1 MPTTYID
8 KVLTQARNLNVSD
21 IHLTTGIP
29 PVFRMHGTLK
39 RYGDENLTPDMTKEI
54 AKALMPEIL
63 WQQFL
68 DKGEMD
74 FSYSLSGVARF
85 RVNSFHQ
92 RGSISH
98 AFRTIPTEIPTIADL
113 NMPKTLAN
121 LAETQQGLILVTGP
135 TGSGKSTTLAAMIRH
150 INENLTKH
158 IITLEDPIEY
168 LHRHGSSIIDQREV
182 GFDTESFADGL
193 RAALRQDP
201 DVILVGEMRDLETI
215 STAITAAETGHLVM
229 ATLHTSSA
237 ASTIERI
244 IDVFPAGQQAQ
255 VRTQLAGILKAVVS
269 QRLLPTADGTG
280 RVAATEI
287 LINNPAVA
295 NLIRTE
301 KVHQIPNVI
310 LTNRS
315 FGMHMM
321 VSSVQDLLAN
331 GKISRQTAQPFLE
344 GASRWPVSNTKA
356 VTIKKSAPVYWS
368 QRLEGTPSS
377 V

>member
-29 PVFRMHGTLK
+29 PVFRMNGTLK

-113 NMPKTLAN
+113 QMPKTLAN
-121 LAETQQGLILVTGP
+121 LAETPQGLILVTGP

-182 GFDTESFADGL
+182 GFDTDSFAAGL

-201 DVILVGEMRDLETI
+201 DVVLVGEMRDLETI

-244 IDVFPAGQQAQ
+244 IDVFPHGQQAQ

-269 QRLLPTADGTG
+269 QRLLPTADGKG

-321 VSSVQDLLAN
+321 VSSVQELLAT

-344 GASRWPVSNTKA
+344 GG
-356 VTIKKSAPVYWS
+356 
-368 QRLEGTPSS
+368 E
-377 V
+377 

>member
-63 WQQFL
+63 WEQFL
-68 DKGEMD
+68 EKGEMD

-113 NMPKTLAN
+113 QMPKTLAN
-121 LAETQQGLILVTGP
+121 LAETPQGLILVTGP

-182 GFDTESFADGL
+182 GFDTGSFAAGL

-201 DVILVGEMRDLETI
+201 DVVLVGEMRDLETI

-280 RVAATEI
+280 RIAATEI

-321 VSSVQDLLAN
+321 VSSVQELLAN

-344 GASRWPVSNTKA
+344 GG
-356 VTIKKSAPVYWS
+356 
-368 QRLEGTPSS
+368 E
-377 V
+377 

>member
-29 PVFRMHGTLK
+29 PVFRMNGTLK

-113 NMPKTLAN
+113 QMPKTLAN

-182 GFDTESFADGL
+182 GFDTGSFAAGL

-201 DVILVGEMRDLETI
+201 DVVLVGEMRDLETI

-280 RVAATEI
+280 RIAATEI

-321 VSSVQDLLAN
+321 VSSVQELLAA
-331 GKISRQTAQPFLE
+331 GKISRPTAQPFLE
-344 GASRWPVSNTKA
+344 GGK
-356 VTIKKSAPVYWS
+356 
-368 QRLEGTPSS
+368 
-377 V
+377 

>member
-8 KVLTQARNLNVSD
+8 KVLTEAKNLNVSD
-21 IHLTTGIP
+21 IHITTGIP
-29 PVFRMHGTLK
+29 PIFRMHGTLK

-54 AKALMPEIL
+54 ARALMPEVL
-63 WQQFL
+63 WEQFIE
-68 DKGEMD
+68 KGEMD

-98 AFRTIPTEIPTIADL
+98 AFRTIPTEIPSINDL
-113 NMPKTLAN
+113 NMPNTLVS

-150 INENLTKH
+150 INETMPKH

-168 LHRHGSSIIDQREV
+168 LHRHGTSIIDQREV
-182 GFDTESFADGL
+182 GFDTGSFANGL

-244 IDVFPAGQQAQ
+244 IDVFPPGQQAQ

-269 QRLLPTADGTG
+269 QRLLPTANGKG
-280 RVAATEI
+280 RIAATEI
-287 LINNPAVA
+287 LINNAAVA

-321 VSSVQDLLAN
+321 VSSVQELLSQ

-344 GASRWPVSNTKA
+344 GG
-356 VTIKKSAPVYWS
+356 
-368 QRLEGTPSS
+368 E
-377 V
+377 

>member
-29 PVFRMHGTLK
+29 PVFRMNGTLK

-63 WQQFL
+63 WHQFL

-113 NMPKTLAN
+113 QMPKTLAN
-121 LAETQQGLILVTGP
+121 LAETPQGLILVTGP

-182 GFDTESFADGL
+182 GFDTDSFAAGL

-201 DVILVGEMRDLETI
+201 DVVLVGEMRDLETI

-244 IDVFPAGQQAQ
+244 IDVFPHGQQAQ

-280 RVAATEI
+280 RIAATEI

-321 VSSVQDLLAN
+321 VSSVQELLAT

-344 GASRWPVSNTKA
+344 GG
-356 VTIKKSAPVYWS
+356 
-368 QRLEGTPSS
+368 E
-377 V
+377 

>member
-344 GASRWPVSNTKA
+344 GG
-356 VTIKKSAPVYWS
+356 
-368 QRLEGTPSS
+368 E
-377 V
+377 

>member
-8 KVLTQARNLNVSD
+8 KVLTQAHNLNVSD

-54 AKALMPEIL
+54 ARALMPEIL
-63 WQQFL
+63 WPQFL

-98 AFRTIPTEIPTIADL
+98 AFRTIPTEVPTIADL
-113 NMPKTLAN
+113 QMPKTLAN

-182 GFDTESFADGL
+182 GFDTGSFAAGL
-193 RAALRQDP
+193 RSALRQDP
-201 DVILVGEMRDLETI
+201 DVVLVGEMRDLETI

-269 QRLLPTADGTG
+269 QRLLPTADGAG
-280 RVAATEI
+280 RIAATEI

-321 VSSVQDLLAN
+321 VSSVQELLAA

-344 GASRWPVSNTKA
+344 GG
-356 VTIKKSAPVYWS
+356 
-368 QRLEGTPSS
+368 E
-377 V
+377 

>member
-1 MPTTYID
+1 MPNDYIN
-8 KVLTQARNLNVSD
+8 KVLTAAQEKNVSD
-21 IHLTTGIP
+21 IHITVGIP
-29 PVFRMHGTLK
+29 PVFRMHGTLQ
-39 RYGDENLTPDMTKEI
+39 RFGDESITPELSKEI
-54 AKALMPEIL
+54 GKALIPETL
-63 WQQFL
+63 WDVFL
-68 DKGEMD
+68 EKGEMD
-74 FSYSLSGVARF
+74 YSYSLPGVARF
-85 RVNSFHQ
+85 RVNSFQQ

-98 AFRTIPTEIPTIADL
+98 AFRMIPTSIPTIEDL
-113 NMPKTLAN
+113 NMPPTLKN
-121 LAETQQGLILVTGP
+121 LAEINQGLILVTGP

-150 INENLTKH
+150 INEKMNKH

-168 LHRHGSSIIDQREV
+168 LHQHGTSIIDQREV
-182 GFDTESFADGL
+182 GFDTDSFANGL

-244 IDVFPAGQQAQ
+244 IDVFPPEQQSQ
-255 VRTQLAGILKAVVS
+255 VRTQLGGVLKAVVA
-269 QRLLPTADGTG
+269 QRLLPTADNKG

-287 LINNPAVA
+287 MINNTAIA

-315 FGMHMM
+315 AGMHMM
-321 VSSVQDLLAN
+321 LTTIQSLLSQ

-344 GASRWPVSNTKA
+344 G
-356 VTIKKSAPVYWS
+356 
-368 QRLEGTPSS
+368 EE
-377 V
+377 

>member
-113 NMPKTLAN
+113 QMPKTLAN
-121 LAETQQGLILVTGP
+121 LAETPQGLILVTGP

-158 IITLEDPIEY
+158 IITLEAPIEY

-182 GFDTESFADGL
+182 GFDTGSFAAGL

-201 DVILVGEMRDLETI
+201 DVVLVGEMRDLETI

-244 IDVFPAGQQAQ
+244 IDVFPHGQQAQ

-269 QRLLPTADGTG
+269 QRLLPTADGKG

-321 VSSVQDLLAN
+321 VSSVQELLAA
-331 GKISRQTAQPFLE
+331 GKISRQSAQPFLE
-344 GASRWPVSNTKA
+344 GG
-356 VTIKKSAPVYWS
+356 
-368 QRLEGTPSS
+368 E
-377 V
+377 

>member
-68 DKGEMD
+68 NKGEMD

-113 NMPKTLAN
+113 QMPKTLAN

-182 GFDTESFADGL
+182 GFDTGSFAAGL

-201 DVILVGEMRDLETI
+201 DVVLVGEMRDLETI

-244 IDVFPAGQQAQ
+244 IDVFPHGQQAQ

-269 QRLLPTADGTG
+269 QRLLPTADGKG
-280 RVAATEI
+280 RVAATEV

-321 VSSVQDLLAN
+321 VSSVQELLAT
-331 GKISRQTAQPFLE
+331 GKISRPTAQPFLE
-344 GASRWPVSNTKA
+344 GG
-356 VTIKKSAPVYWS
+356 
-368 QRLEGTPSS
+368 E
-377 V
+377 

>member
-8 KVLTQARNLNVSD
+8 KVLTEARRLNVSD
-21 IHLTTGIP
+21 IHMTTGIP

-39 RYGDENLTPDMTKEI
+39 RYGDVNLTPEMTKDI
-54 AKALMPEIL
+54 AQALMPELL
-63 WQQFL
+63 WNQFL

-74 FSYSLSGVARF
+74 YSYSLSGVARF

-92 RGSISH
+92 RGSVSH
-98 AFRTIPTEIPTIADL
+98 AFRTIPTEIPTIDEL
-113 NMPKTLAN
+113 NMPKTLTA
-121 LAETQQGLILVTGP
+121 LAETHQGLILVTGP

-150 INENLTKH
+150 INENMTKH

-168 LHRHGSSIIDQREV
+168 LHRHGSSIIDQREI
-182 GFDTESFADGL
+182 GFDTDSFSNGL

-215 STAITAAETGHLVM
+215 ATAITAAETGHLVM

-244 IDVFPAGQQAQ
+244 IDVFPSGQQAQ

-269 QRLLPTADGTG
+269 QRLLPTADGKG

-287 LINNPAVA
+287 LINNPAVS

-310 LTNRS
+310 LTNRA

-321 VSSVQDLLAN
+321 VSSVQELLAK

-344 GASRWPVSNTKA
+344 GG
-356 VTIKKSAPVYWS
+356 
-368 QRLEGTPSS
+368 E
-377 V
+377 